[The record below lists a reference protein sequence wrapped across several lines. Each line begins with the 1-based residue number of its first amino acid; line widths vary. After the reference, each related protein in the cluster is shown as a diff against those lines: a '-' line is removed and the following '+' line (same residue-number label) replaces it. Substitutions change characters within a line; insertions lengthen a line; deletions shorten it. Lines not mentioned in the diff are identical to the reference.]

1 VFGIALKR
9 EGFRP
14 YFSGGMSV
22 PKKGYSYGMEVGREH
37 KLSQQWKKLEIVYI
51 TDMGSLHIDSR
62 FVIHHS
68 SSPDGTCRKLTHTHS
83 YSQSKTIPNLLYL

>member
-1 VFGIALKR
+1 MHIFLVECQYPKRGIATVWR
-9 EGFRP
+9 W
-14 YFSGGMSV
+14 
-22 PKKGYSYGMEVGREH
+22 GREH